1 MASVQNHRAARWG
14 LGDPVAGVDDSK
26 WQPLVLPRLAE
37 IIDRV
42 IGRLLGDQCV
52 VMIPAGQPVDL
63 AEVFLVQEISALA
76 VVRHA
81 ALEGLA
87 LLPRDGRDQAGYSP
101 GSEDRPLAGAAYQI
115 LTKPIWIGYDCQYF
129 AASCL
134 RKKDGAP
141 LAGLV

>member
-37 IIDRV
+37 IVERE
-42 IGRLLGDQCV
+42 IGCLLGDQCV
-52 VMIPAGQPVDL
+52 AMIPVGQPVDL
-63 AEVFLVQEISALA
+63 GEVFLVQEISGVA
-76 VVRHA
+76 VVRHP

-101 GSEDRPLAGAAYQI
+101 VSEGPPLAGTAYRI